1 MALVPDTILTHPT
14 YSRPIRA
21 VPLAIGTV
29 ILESSTSLSVPW
41 PRSPVLWQSRD
52 TLRVVLGARVC
63 IALGTAKDPT
73 EFGDM
78 RPPCHHFPSPIVD
91 STS

>member
-1 MALVPDTILTHPT
+1 MTLTPDTILTHPT
-14 YSRPIRA
+14 YSRPIP
-21 VPLAIGTV
+21 VPLGTV

-41 PRSPVLWQSRD
+41 SRFPVPWWRRD
-52 TLRVVLGARVC
+52 TLRVSLGPQVH